1 MYAKMGFAAMILS
14 IPLAF
19 VIPPEITFE
28 NHLVENLQVV
38 ILILLSAFNVKLAL
52 ASKFQ
57 LKWYHVFCA
66 ILFFI
71 FALRELSWGRVFFQ
85 IGATASGEPLFI
97 SMSDY
102 PYRIPIY
109 ILLTILILALIFILI
124 KFLPVKKFLF
134 GKKPIGAL
142 AIMFGAIF
150 IAYIGEHGYLVGKEY
165 GEVLEELEETVAYLV
180 LPKIC
185 LFYREFLKG

>member
-1 MYAKMGFAAMILS
+1 MS

-19 VIPPEITFE
+19 VVPPEITFE

-38 ILILLSAFNVKLAL
+38 ILILFAAANLKLAR
-52 ASKFQ
+52 ASKLQ

-66 ILFFI
+66 MLFFL

-85 IGATASGEPLFI
+85 IGAEPSGEPIFI
-97 SMSDY
+97 SMANY
-102 PYRIPIY
+102 PYRVPVY
-109 ILLTILILALIFILI
+109 IFLAICISALIFILA

-134 GKKPIGAL
+134 AKKPIGAL
-142 AIMFGAIF
+142 AVMFGAILA
-150 IAYIGEHGYLVGKEY
+150 AYVGEHGYFIGKEC
-165 GEVLEELEETVAYLV
+165 GEVLEELEETVAYLM